1 MSVQA
6 NSKFS
11 LLHSDVQMFLS
22 LQKMLK
28 ADKGINFPEFFK
40 FMETI
45 LLPKIEMLQ
54 YLRRISESAESSH
67 HLQHFDNK
75 FCEVVQKLTTSTHW
89 SKEDC
94 LLFDIQRG
102 KYVLEDMIKTQ
113 EFEKYG
119 DEINDTVLR
128 RVTKLVAEL
137 EQIISKYKQQSSH
150 PGQVK
155 LDSDK

>member
-1 MSVQA
+1 
-6 NSKFS
+6 
-11 LLHSDVQMFLS
+11 MFLS
-22 LQKMLK
+22 LQIMLK

-40 FMETI
+40 FMEAI
-45 LLPKIEMLQ
+45 LLPRIEMLQ
-54 YLRRISESAESSH
+54 YLRRTSESAESSH
-67 HLQHFDNK
+67 FQHFDNK

-137 EQIISKYKQQSSH
+137 EQIISKCKQQSSH
-150 PGQVK
+150 QGQVK